1 MNLFEWFAAFVV
13 LGFIS
18 AFICAFYKWV
28 LVDTNDI
35 KGEDKR

>member
-18 AFICAFYKWV
+18 AFIYAFYRWV
-28 LVDTNDI
+28 LKDINDI
-35 KGEDKR
+35 KGEDRK